1 MRFAYVLLFA
11 ACVSAAPPMQIP
23 PKADKGSEAKQSATT
38 LTGVLDQKGSEFV
51 LSGENAM
58 QPAAVLRSKGFSD
71 DNFARFVGL
80 RVQVR
85 GALTTEGD
93 RRVLTVT
100 SLDDLKSL
108 GPSGSKK

>member
-11 ACVSAAPPMQIP
+11 ACVSAAPPAQDSS
-23 PKADKGSEAKQSATT
+23 KAQKGAEANQSATT
-38 LTGVLDQKGSEFV
+38 LTGVVDQKDGQFV
-51 LSGENAM
+51 LSSEDTM
-58 QPAAVLRSKGFSD
+58 QPAAVLRAKGFSA

-85 GALTTEGD
+85 GQLTTEGD

-100 SLDDLKSL
+100 SLDDLKSV
-108 GPSGSKK
+108 GPSGSRK